1 MTLRRLNAASLT
13 CLLLAIVGLA
23 LGVWQWQ
30 RGLYKQ
36 DLLEKK
42 AQAQDVVVLLGAEPQ
57 GLWHAELAAA
67 DWDQRAVRLS
77 GVWRQDR
84 QIYLDNR
91 AHEGRA
97 GVHVLTP
104 LDLPDGSVVW
114 VNRGWA
120 PKLPGGSAGN
130 PADRG
135 DQDFLTGMAHPA
147 PQGLQTL
154 QAVGQA
160 STMRRIELSQD
171 PAALRQGALWQNFDV
186 DAAAQWLGGQTQ
198 GAAKIWPLI
207 FWQTNETADGLTLS
221 LPKVNADSVAMHRGY
236 ALQWWLLMFVALF
249 FAWRLSQKE
258 SS

>member
-1 MTLRRLNAASLT
+1 
-13 CLLLAIVGLA
+13 
-23 LGVWQWQ
+23 
-30 RGLYKQ
+30 LYKQ

-67 DWDQRAVRLS
+67 DWDQRAVLLS

-198 GAAKIWPLI
+198 GTAKIWPLI